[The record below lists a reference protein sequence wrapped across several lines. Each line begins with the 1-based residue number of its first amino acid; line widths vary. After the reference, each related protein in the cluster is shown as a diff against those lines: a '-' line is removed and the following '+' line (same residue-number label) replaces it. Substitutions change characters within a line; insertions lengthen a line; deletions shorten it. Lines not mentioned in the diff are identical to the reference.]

1 MELII
6 NHHHHTEL
14 VTNNNRN
21 VRFFYNIV
29 RCEIDYTNSDSDV
42 SIVGKDFIGSH
53 TISH

>member
-1 MELII
+1 MELIV
-6 NHHHHTEL
+6 NHHLHTEL
-14 VTNNNRN
+14 VTTNNCN

-42 SIVGKDFIGSH
+42 STLGKDFIGSH